1 MEKKLRIIQ
10 ICPFPL
16 QIKIQFFSHQTCN
29 PRIKDIGQKAVAD
42 WECAML
48 YLQSGDAS
56 YTRGHVLGF
65 IGSSCLEKFESCS
78 CIPCFHTLT
87 CEITL
92 MRVQPITLL
101 GKPTPSSTCKHLL
114 LVINMFAFRKV
125 LHTKKKKRKR
135 TLLGIEYLYSF
146 VLRWRNSDHSKI
158 CLYFLCIYF
167 IFINCALIT

>member
-10 ICPFPL
+10 IWPFPL
-16 QIKIQFFSHQTCN
+16 QMKIQFFSHQTCN

-87 CEITL
+87 CEKTL

-125 LHTKKKKRKR
+125 LHTKKKKKKEEDIIGHWIFR
-135 TLLGIEYLYSF
+135 
-146 VLRWRNSDHSKI
+146 
-158 CLYFLCIYF
+158 
-167 IFINCALIT
+167 IFILLCPQMKK